1 MNLHTFQINGTHN
14 AIFTS
19 LDPTGFRLD
28 RDLSRMAIVAQ
39 GTRLLQV
46 FFLIVMTHIDHD
58 GVEWQIISH
67 PLDLLIVLD
76 VVEMD

>member
-1 MNLHTFQINGTHN
+1 MSSHTFQITRIHN

-39 GTRLLQV
+39 GTRLLQI
-46 FFLIVMTHIDHD
+46 FFLIVVAHINHD

-67 PLDLLIVLD
+67 PLDLLIVLG